1 MEKKESAIH
10 KIGRQALDTAI
21 RHEIDGWPP
30 YSIMG
35 IYQPHRP
42 ETHPDSPQPQE
53 KNNKWFLVFTVPVH
67 LLSSPH
73 KTALALSAPLGFFQR
88 RFFLY
93 ILKNRLLYASSH
105 AKKAAA
111 QNPHKI
117 CSTYVFFLHSK
128 HGKVNMRTNV
138 VLPSVFLLRI
148 AQPDFRPWILVSFR
162 ILKQTRSISSMR
174 IAT

>member
-53 KNNKWFLVFTVPVH
+53 KIISD
-67 LLSSPH
+67 SS
-73 KTALALSAPLGFFQR
+73 
-88 RFFLY
+88 Y
-93 ILKNRLLYASSH
+93 
-105 AKKAAA
+105 
-111 QNPHKI
+111 
-117 CSTYVFFLHSK
+117 
-128 HGKVNMRTNV
+128 
-138 VLPSVFLLRI
+138 LPSGSLI
-148 AQPDFRPWILVSFR
+148 IL
-162 ILKQTRSISSMR
+162 
-174 IAT
+174 AT